1 MTKKRVLS
9 ALVLVVAILLLGA
22 VFVCY
27 RHPLAVFAWFE
38 RASLRQNDFTKS
50 SIETPSGPLVVWEKG
65 NGPVLVLLHGAGDQ
79 AGAWSRI
86 APHLVSSYRV
96 LIPDLPGHGD
106 SAPAQGGLTLGMELA
121 GLQSLLNARA
131 AGERVILVGNS
142 MGGWIAMVYAY
153 RHPEQ
158 VARIVLVNGGALRP
172 EHPLNLTPA
181 TREEAK
187 HLLASLQDPAMPLP
201 PDFVVDDVI
210 RTASAGPIGRLS
222 RNAADMEQYLLDGHL
237 QDAKTPT
244 DVLWGEADR
253 MLGISYAHRLEAE
266 LPAARLTLLSRCGH
280 APTRECPIAFT
291 AKLKDILKQAP
302 PQLRTVTQSNSQPA
316 SGTGK

>member
-1 MTKKRVLS
+1 MTKKR
-9 ALVLVVAILLLGA
+9 ALLAAVLVVVILLLGA

-38 RASLRQNDFTKS
+38 RASLRQNDFRKS
-50 SIETPSGPLVVWEKG
+50 SIETPSGAMTVWEKG
-65 NGPVLVLLHGAGDQ
+65 GGPTLVLLHGAGDQ

-86 APHLVSSYRV
+86 APHLASSYRI
-96 LIPDLPGHGD
+96 LIPDLPGHGE
-106 SAPAQGGLTLGMELA
+106 SAPAHGALTLGMELA
-121 GLQSLLNARA
+121 GLQSLLQARA

-153 RHPEQ
+153 RHPER

-187 HLLASLQDPAMPLP
+187 RLLASLQDPAMPLP
-201 PDFVVDDVI
+201 PDFVVDDII

-222 RNAADMEQYLLDGHL
+222 SNPADMQQYLLEGHL
-237 QDAKTPT
+237 REAKTPT

-253 MLGISYAHRLEAE
+253 MLGINYAHRLGSE
-266 LPAARLTLLSRCGH
+266 LPAVRLTLLSRCGH

-291 AKLKDILKQAP
+291 AKLQDILKQSPPPLRGAEAAP
-302 PQLRTVTQSNSQPA
+302 GPA
-316 SGTGK
+316 SSAGK

>member
-1 MTKKRVLS
+1 MKKKRVLL
-9 ALVLVVAILLLGA
+9 AFVLVVVILLLGA

-27 RHPLAVFAWFE
+27 RHPLALFAWFE
-38 RASLRQNDFTKS
+38 RASLRQNGFTKS
-50 SIETPSGPLVVWEKG
+50 SLETPIGTMIVWEKG

-79 AGAWSRI
+79 AGTWSRI

-106 SAPAQGGLTLGMELA
+106 SAPAQGALTLGMELA
-121 GLQSLLNARA
+121 GLQSVLKARA
-131 AGERVILVGNS
+131 AGERVILAGNS

-158 VARIVLVNGGALRP
+158 VARLVLVNGGAIRP

-181 TREEAK
+181 TRDEAK
-187 HLLASLQDPAMPLP
+187 RLLASLQDPAMPLP
-201 PDFVVDDVI
+201 PDFVVDDIV
-210 RTASAGPIGRLS
+210 RTSHAGPIGRLS
-222 RNAADMEQYLLDGHL
+222 SNPADMEQYLLDGHL

-253 MLGISYAHRLEAE
+253 MLGINYAHRLEAE
-266 LPAARLTLLSRCGH
+266 LPAVRLTLLSRCGH

-302 PQLRTVTQSNSQPA
+302 PQLRTAEAAPRLA
-316 SGTGK
+316 STTGK